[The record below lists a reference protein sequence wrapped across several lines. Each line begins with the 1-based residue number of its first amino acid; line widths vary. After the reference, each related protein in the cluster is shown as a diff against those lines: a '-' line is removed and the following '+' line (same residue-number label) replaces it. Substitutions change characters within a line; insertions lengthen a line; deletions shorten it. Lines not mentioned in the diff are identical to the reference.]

1 MVFTQQVHFQRNNTV
16 DREFE
21 KICKVHPSC
30 ENCPLQDEDVNIQD
44 VVITCITG
52 RMKGSN

>member
-21 KICKVHPSC
+21 KICKEHPSC

-44 VVITCITG
+44 IVITCITG